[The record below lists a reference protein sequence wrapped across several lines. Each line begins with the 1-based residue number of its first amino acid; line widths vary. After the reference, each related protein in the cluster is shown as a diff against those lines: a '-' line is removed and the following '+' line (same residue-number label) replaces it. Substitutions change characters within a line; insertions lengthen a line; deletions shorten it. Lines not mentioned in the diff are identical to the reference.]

1 MMPDLAFVRF
11 RHRCLTLILCGLLGA
26 LTACSEDKS
35 WNLADVSKIL
45 PPLEFTLTN
54 TSGQTVDASAY
65 SGKVTLLFFGY
76 THCPDVCPT
85 TLAGISQA
93 INKLGPQA
101 DSVRALFVT
110 VDPKRDKPE
119 LLKAYTHAFGP
130 QVVGLHGTNEQLR
143 KLAKRYHVAYSLGNP
158 DKQGNY
164 AVTHSGTVFIFDKQ
178 GRARLLA
185 VGDNQPD
192 LIAQDLHQLL
202 EQT

>member
-1 MMPDLAFVRF
+1 MMSGLAFGRF
-11 RHRCLTLILCGLLGA
+11 RQRYPALMLCGLLGA
-26 LTACSEDKS
+26 LSACSEDKS
-35 WNLADVSKIL
+35 WNLTDVSKIL

-65 SGKVTLLFFGY
+65 RGKVTLLFFGY

-85 TLAGISQA
+85 TLAEISQA

-101 DSVRALFVT
+101 DGVRALFVT

-119 LLKAYTHAFGP
+119 LLRTYTRAFGP
-130 QVVGLHGTNEQLR
+130 QVVGLRGTDEQLR
-143 KLAKRYHVAYSLGNP
+143 KLAQRYHVAYSLGDP

-178 GRARLLA
+178 GRAQLLA
-185 VGDNQPD
+185 VGGNRSD
-192 LIAQDLHQLL
+192 LIAQDLHQLI

>member
-1 MMPDLAFVRF
+1 M
-11 RHRCLTLILCGLLGA
+11 LCGLLGA
-26 LTACSEDKS
+26 LAACSEDKS
-35 WNLADVSKIL
+35 WNLTDVSKIF
-45 PPLEFTLTN
+45 PPLEFTLTD

-65 SGKVTLLFFGY
+65 RGKVTLLFFGY

-85 TLAGISQA
+85 TLARISQA

-119 LLKAYTHAFGP
+119 LLRAYTRAFGP
-130 QVVGLHGTNEQLR
+130 QVVGLRGTDEQLR

-178 GRARLLA
+178 GQAQLLA
-185 VGDNQPD
+185 VDDNRTD
-192 LIAQDLHQLL
+192 LISQDLHQLI
-202 EQT
+202 EQS